1 MLTAGLAQITLI
13 CTFCR
18 PAGQKSV
25 IATAIVCAARPPPIP
40 ITTALDYWC
49 GGSPVLPKGFTLSL
63 FAYPSTV
70 VAGAE
75 SDEFLQNK
83 VSANIADA
91 EDAQLNSHSVD
102 YVYRVH
108 FEFITHFV
116 FITLFEFI
124 VFFEFVIR

>member
-1 MLTAGLAQITLI
+1 MDI
-13 CTFCR
+13 R
-18 PAGQKSV
+18 
-25 IATAIVCAARPPPIP
+25 
-40 ITTALDYWC
+40 TTSLR
-49 GGSPVLPKGFTLSL
+49 LSL
-63 FAYPSTV
+63 IALPSTV

-91 EDAQLNSHSVD
+91 EDAQLNYHSVD

-108 FEFITHFV
+108 FELITPFV

-124 VFFEFVIR
+124 AFFEFVIR